1 MRTEAENVEVHVDH
15 VVEVTDGKPTKV
27 RRTFEKVGGNLSAS
41 MGENSQD
48 VELKSPFN
56 GITLEIAQGKD
67 EIEVEVV
74 DGSAPEGEGA
84 LAGHRLESFLDG
96 LLPTDA
102 VEVDATWDLDKTA
115 IARALRHDVRKALY
129 PPPTQ
134 GEQGGEGGG
143 RRRGGGPRG
152 GSSSMLDDAEWK
164 GTAKLVSADK
174 EIDGVVCSVIQ
185 LKLEAS
191 GEREIQ
197 MRQGRGGMFGFEPA
211 LENKMSFDF
220 KLEGTMNTT
229 RQMEFSNDER
239 SMKSTTKT
247 EGKLEIAVNV
257 TEEKPKSEKTAKSDK

>member
-1 MRTEAENVEVHVDH
+1 
-15 VVEVTDGKPTKV
+15 
-27 RRTFEKVGGNLSAS
+27 
-41 MGENSQD
+41 
-48 VELKSPFN
+48 
-56 GITLEIAQGKD
+56 
-67 EIEVEVV
+67 
-74 DGSAPEGEGA
+74 
-84 LAGHRLESFLDG
+84 
-96 LLPTDA
+96 
-102 VEVDATWDLDKTA
+102 
-115 IARALRHDVRKALY
+115 
-129 PPPTQ
+129 
-134 GEQGGEGGG
+134 
-143 RRRGGGPRG
+143 
-152 GSSSMLDDAEWK
+152 MLDDAEWK

-220 KLEGTMNTT
+220 KLEGTFAFSNKERRPVQLALEGTMNTT

-247 EGKLEIAVNV
+247 EGKLEIAVTV